1 MRGVRRP
8 GAPPASN
15 GQARAAAAGPAANG
29 RGAGDGV
36 AQIKRTMKAGTD
48 RNEWGWQDYRV
59 GRKPSGKIGGLK
71 MKGGISEA
79 WK

>member
-1 MRGVRRP
+1 MP
-8 GAPPASN
+8 
-15 GQARAAAAGPAANG
+15 AAGGPVRIKRTGEVCGGGA
-29 RGAGDGV
+29 RGKRTGASDGV
-36 AQIKRTMKAGTD
+36 ARIKRTMKAGTD